1 MRSYRVGVGDICA
14 VRGWT
19 RSPRVTAGGGDHWRT
34 RGKHDPSLVA
44 GHCDAEHDTSK
55 EQGRDRV
62 SIGDCARCED
72 GARVIHR
79 TGPRGTDGMRGDGV
93 GVGDVGEVFART

>member
-1 MRSYRVGVGDICA
+1 MRSYRVGVRDICA

-19 RSPRVTAGGGDHWRT
+19 RSPRLTEGGDDHWRAQ
-34 RGKHDPSLVA
+34 GKHDPSLVA
-44 GHCDAEHDTSK
+44 GHWDAEHDPSK

-79 TGPRGTDGMRGDGV
+79 TEPTRADEMRDDRV
-93 GVGDVGEVFART
+93 GVGDIGEVFAGT